1 MGVIILYLCRVPV
14 FSTVNLAGEVLESW
28 FDLGLELEVPEE
40 KLIQIRDDNKAW
52 QTEYDKASKM
62 LETWRNM
69 GCSST
74 YEKLGDALRRCGK
87 GILAEKYF
95 RSSMEPVPPTETARA
110 LVEKGV
116 GVNTRDEDGITPL
129 HFAART
135 GKTERVKALV
145 EKVGYRYARDNLAG
159 LLSISP
165 PVKEKQR
172 Q

>member
-1 MGVIILYLCRVPV
+1 MR
-14 FSTVNLAGEVLESW
+14 NLAGEVLEFW
-28 FDLGLELEVPEE
+28 FDLGLDLEVPEE
-40 KLIQIRDDNKAW
+40 KLIEIRDDNKAW
-52 QTEYDKASKM
+52 QTEYEKANKM
-62 LETWRNM
+62 LETWRDV

-74 YEKLGDALRRCGK
+74 YKKLRDALRCCGK

-110 LVEKGV
+110 LVDKGV
-116 GVNTRDEDGITPL
+116 EVNARDEDGITSL

-145 EKVGYRYARDNLAG
+145 EKVGYRNARDSLAG
-159 LLSISP
+159 ILSISP
-165 PVKEKQR
+165 PVKEKQI